1 MVWVWYS
8 YCTSID
14 PMEVTLAVPW
24 IVWERADEFRV
35 VSQNNVSM
43 QTIDVSNPWV
53 EDFSLLQR
61 NSEHYS
67 FEDAC

>member
-1 MVWVWYS
+1 
-8 YCTSID
+8 
-14 PMEVTLAVPW
+14 MEVTLAVPW